1 MTAMTVKHL
10 LDAKGKRQLTY
21 VQVAREEEAIAAS
34 EAGMDMI
41 GTAFVPERAHFAKA
55 VPNSHFQFGMPWGK
69 HADATEVLRDAM
81 AAMQAGAQ
89 SVYCGMSPHIVEVLA
104 REGVP
109 VISHVGLVP
118 PKATWTGGFRAVGRT
133 LSQAKMV
140 WQQVQDFEAAGAF
153 AVEMEVVAA
162 NLATEITKRTS
173 MLTISLGS
181 GGGCDAQYLFSAD
194 LLGENTGHIP
204 RHAKKYRNFAAE
216 RERLQ
221 LERVAAYKEYIAD
234 VTSGAFPE
242 AGHVVSIDV
251 DALRKVW
258 EE

>member
-1 MTAMTVKHL
+1 MAALTVKDL
-10 LDAKGKRQLTY
+10 LEAKGKRQLAY

-41 GTAFVPERAHFAKA
+41 GTAFIPERVHFAKA

-89 SVYCGMSPHIVEVLA
+89 SVYCGMSPQIIEVLA

-109 VISHVGLVP
+109 DICHVGLVP
-118 PKATWTGGFRAVGRT
+118 PKATWTGGFRAVGKT
-133 LSQAKMV
+133 LDQAKMV
-140 WQQVQDFEAAGAF
+140 WQQVKDFEAAGAL
-153 AVEMEVVAA
+153 AVELEVVAA
-162 NLATEITKRTS
+162 NLSTEITARTS

-194 LLGENTGHIP
+194 LLGENRGHIP
-204 RHAKKYRNFAAE
+204 RHAKTYRNFAAE
-216 RERLQ
+216 RDRLQ
-221 LERVAAYKEYIAD
+221 AERVAAYKEYIAD
-234 VTSGAFPE
+234 VTTGAFPE
-242 AGHVVSIDV
+242 VGNVVAMDEE
-251 DALRKVW
+251 ALTKVW
-258 EE
+258 GE

>member
-133 LSQAKMV
+133 LSQAKMI

-153 AVEMEVVAA
+153 AVEMEVVAE

-181 GGGCDAQYLFSAD
+181 GGGCDAQYMFSAD

-204 RHAKKYRNFAAE
+204 RHAKTYRNFAAE

-242 AGHVVSIDV
+242 ADHVVSIDA